1 MATKLELSQA
11 PSQDEKPFISPPHSP
26 IHMADSPS
34 ASPDIEPSLSRTSS
48 TDSVKPG
55 HRKRLSMEFTS
66 PQARRRGYVRPQ
78 GTEFSKSAR
87 SRNSVMALGSIA
99 HVQYFFAR
107 TGLLEG
113 KGGYVMRSSLK
124 SVPSHVLTNYLVIA
138 G

>member
-1 MATKLELSQA
+1 M
-11 PSQDEKPFISPPHSP
+11 SQDTPINVEVISVEEKPFISPPHSP
-26 IHMADSPS
+26 RALSDSPLG
-34 ASPDIEPSLSRTSS
+34 SPETSPALSGTS
-48 TDSVKPG
+48 DSPTSKS
-55 HRKRLSMEFTS
+55 RKRSSMAFTS

-113 KGGYVMRSSLK
+113 KGGYVHHLDRCQWSAK
-124 SVPSHVLTNYLVIA
+124 A
-138 G
+138 